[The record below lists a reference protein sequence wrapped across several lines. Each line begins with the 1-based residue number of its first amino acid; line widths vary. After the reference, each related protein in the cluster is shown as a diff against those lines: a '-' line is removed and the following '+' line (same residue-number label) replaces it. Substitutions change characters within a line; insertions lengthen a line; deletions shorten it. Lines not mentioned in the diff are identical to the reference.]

1 MNYEIRKKDQ
11 KDHRDES
18 VEALIVRGRSQNKKC
33 EKWGKVRSKCRL
45 GKDECV
51 FCHEKGHY
59 KKNCLV
65 LKKKD
70 KGKAIY
76 DACVIE
82 RGVTLMIMS
91 SI

>member
-1 MNYEIRKKDQ
+1 M
-11 KDHRDES
+11 
-18 VEALIVRGRSQNKKC
+18 EAFIVRGCSQNKKC
-33 EKWGKVRSKCRL
+33 VKGEKVRSKCRL

-51 FCHEKGHY
+51 FCHEKGHW
-59 KKNCLV
+59 KKNCPM

-82 RGVTLMIMS
+82 RGVTLMILS
-91 SI
+91 SV